1 MDTSSVKVELP
12 DPLGSFVAARVRAGE
27 FADASAY
34 LQDLVRRDREA
45 QVGRLAA
52 LIQEGLD
59 SGEPTPLTEDEIAA
73 IRQRIRTR

>member
-12 DPLGSFVAARVRAGE
+12 DPLGSFVAARVRAGD

>member
-12 DPLGSFVAARVRAGE
+12 DPLGSFVAARVRAGD

-45 QVGRLAA
+45 QVGRLAV

>member
-1 MDTSSVKVELP
+1 MDTSTVKVELP
-12 DPLGSFVAARVRAGE
+12 DPLGSFVAARVRAGD

-45 QVGRLAA
+45 QVGRLAV

-73 IRQRIRTR
+73 IRQRIRAR

>member
-12 DPLGSFVAARVRAGE
+12 DPLGSFVAARVRAGD

-73 IRQRIRTR
+73 IRQRIRAR